1 MALWVSHSSHHLQVA
16 PVSVKAK
23 TAQMISFQ
31 LLIGDHKLRFNP
43 KEQHKDELSLRFLAL
58 PRLHLQGK
66 VIAHKKKLP
75 QVSLDLF
82 VKQLNID
89 VTTDVLNQLLI
100 VQNTFIKVSNKVSIE
115 FTVVNTMYSL

>member
-1 MALWVSHSSHHLQVA
+1 MSL
-16 PVSVKAK
+16 KAK
-23 TAQMISFQ
+23 TAQVISFQ
-31 LLIGDHKLRFNP
+31 LVIGDHKLRFNP

-58 PRLHLQGK
+58 PRIHLQGK

-75 QVSLDLF
+75 QVRLDLF

-100 VQNTFIKVSNKVSIE
+100 VQNTFIKVSLLGLV
-115 FTVVNTMYSL
+115 